1 MGLFAKLFIVS
12 MAIAIALAKFS
23 PSSRH
28 AKFNP
33 YTCAHIGARKI
44 IFSNLTKTTIK
55 AAMKEEQISNCPN
68 QNSDIT
74 RRRQSTTMLHALSC
88 LQYTNYRESG
98 ILSYAQVGLQ

>member
-33 YTCAHIGARKI
+33 YTCAHVGPRKI
-44 IFSNLTKTTIK
+44 IFSNLTKITIK
-55 AAMKEEQISNCPN
+55 AAMKEKQISNCSS
-68 QNSDIT
+68 QNF
-74 RRRQSTTMLHALSC
+74 
-88 LQYTNYRESG
+88 NEG
-98 ILSYAQVGLQ
+98 IADFQLP